1 MPIKK
6 LICRVLYKKY
16 IPPVEIEV
24 YLIQADI
31 NDLTYQSNSLSGL
44 AHL

>member
-16 IPPVEIEV
+16 IPPVEI
-24 YLIQADI
+24 QADI
-31 NDLTYQSNSLSGL
+31 NDLTYQSSSLSGL